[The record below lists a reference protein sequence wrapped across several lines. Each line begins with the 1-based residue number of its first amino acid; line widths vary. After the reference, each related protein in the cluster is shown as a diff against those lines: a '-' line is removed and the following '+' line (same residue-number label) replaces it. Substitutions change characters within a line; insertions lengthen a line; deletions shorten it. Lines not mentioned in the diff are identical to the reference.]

1 MASTTLSSLVR
12 EIATKGERTKVDEEN
27 SIFEASEL
35 VLVAKHSGKKVV
47 PVSVA
52 FTLFGVD
59 FTIDSSERVFMV
71 EHKSD
76 EDVSSYEVEDDTELK
91 RVIMEFINFRL
102 KALQSLGL

>member
-35 VLVAKHSGKKVV
+35 MLVAKHSGKKVV

-71 EHKSD
+71 EHEGEEK
-76 EDVSSYEVEDDTELK
+76 VSSYEVEDGTDLK
-91 RVIMEFINFRL
+91 QIITEFIEFRL
-102 KALQSLGL
+102 KALKTLGI